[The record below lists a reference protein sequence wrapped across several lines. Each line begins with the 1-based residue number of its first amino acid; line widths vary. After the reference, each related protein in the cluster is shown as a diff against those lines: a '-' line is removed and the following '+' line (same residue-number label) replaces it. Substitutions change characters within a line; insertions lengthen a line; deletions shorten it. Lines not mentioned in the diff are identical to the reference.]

1 MFFFSKLNPFIV
13 MALIAGIVL
22 TVALGAGEIL
32 QLLSFG
38 ALLMYAT
45 AILLGEI

>member
-1 MFFFSKLNPFIV
+1 MFFFSKLNPIIV
-13 MALIAGIVL
+13 LALVAGIVL

-38 ALLMYAT
+38 ALVMYA
-45 AILLGEI
+45 AAVLLGEL